1 METEKTQEEIRE
13 ELKQKMEADNIEL
26 SKPKN
31 IAKANME
38 NTVKRKIAELETASK
53 EYKNKDVVVK
63 IAKKNYTFFGGRIN
77 GQKYKEAYDLA
88 VLHGMP
94 KGAVG
99 TKEGLVEVSADDM
112 NNILRAIGTQAYV
125 GWKKLQY
132 YKMAVAQA
140 KTVKEVEAIVWED
153 KRA

>member
-1 METEKTQEEIRE
+1 MEAEKTQEKIRE
-13 ELKQKMEADNIEL
+13 ELKQRMEEDSAEL
-26 SKPKN
+26 SKPEN
-31 IAKANME
+31 ITKANME
-38 NTVKRKIAELETASK
+38 KAIKRKTQELEKSAK

-63 IAKKNYTFFGGRIN
+63 INKKNYTFFGGRIN

-88 VLHGMP
+88 VLLGRP

-99 TKEGLVEVSADDM
+99 TKEGLVDVSADDM
-112 NNILRAIGTQAYV
+112 DNILRAIGTQAYV

-140 KTVKEVEAIVWED
+140 QTVGEVEAIAWED